1 MPKTNDIIGEMLNSS
16 IYVLSSR
23 YEPFGMVIIE
33 AMAVGVPCV
42 SFACTGP
49 VEIIKNKEDGLLV
62 EEGNID
68 ELANSLM
75 TLIGSEE
82 LRKEYGHKAKKN
94 VERYTFNVVD
104 DKWENILEEQVQ
116 KNKTE

>member
-1 MPKTNDIIGEMLNSS
+1 M
-16 IYVLSSR
+16 
-23 YEPFGMVIIE
+23 E
-33 AMAVGVPCV
+33 AMSVGVPCV

-68 ELANSLM
+68 DLANSLM

-82 LRKEYGHKAKKN
+82 LRKEFGHKAKKN
-94 VERYTFNVVD
+94 VEGYTFNIVG